1 MKEKEETIEEIIS
14 GKLERVETYF
24 KQKNIKVPEECLPW
38 LIKISQYTAE
48 QMLNYLISDILD
60 MNNFVRKTTLAVS
73 HVTIPLI
80 SNLIEKMDNVFFPSM
95 AILCSL
101 LVIILQVNR
110 TNIVQNKISQILVG
124 SKKKEE
130 EALKFFRKK
139 RLKTR
144 FITGYLFWF
153 NLSLIFSVLS
163 VFSYAGII

>member
-1 MKEKEETIEEIIS
+1 
-14 GKLERVETYF
+14 
-24 KQKNIKVPEECLPW
+24 
-38 LIKISQYTAE
+38 
-48 QMLNYLISDILD
+48 
-60 MNNFVRKTTLAVS
+60 
-73 HVTIPLI
+73 
-80 SNLIEKMDNVFFPSM
+80 MDNVFFPSM

>member
-73 HVTIPLI
+73 LVTIPLI

-110 TNIVQNKISQILVG
+110 TMC
-124 SKKKEE
+124 
-130 EALKFFRKK
+130 
-139 RLKTR
+139 
-144 FITGYLFWF
+144 
-153 NLSLIFSVLS
+153 
-163 VFSYAGII
+163 